1 MHTGHICSH
10 VRTTLGR
17 RVLHISYMLFV
28 QNLIFL
34 IFVHLSLYVSLLEY
48 HL

>member
-1 MHTGHICSH
+1 MHTEHICSH
-10 VRTTLGR
+10 VHTTLGR

-34 IFVHLSLYVSLLEY
+34 SFVHLMIYVSLLEY